1 MTPEPREPD
10 VGAIELRTVPRM
22 RVARCFYEGDA
33 RGLGPALKEVEDAAR
48 RRGVGPVG
56 VSIAMFPRWVEAV
69 TAADGSVR
77 VPPLYAELRV
87 PVSNVAEPVLDGL
100 PIEFVRVDR
109 FRAVCRL
116 YSGPVGTSLRLAQE
130 EMFAWIDRAGLQR
143 HGTRH
148 HHAYMPNVHPGE
160 ISVELRVPVRAT

>member
-1 MTPEPREPD
+1 VTAEPRAPD
-10 VGAIELRTVPRM
+10 VGPIELRTVPRM

-33 RGLGPALKEVEDAAR
+33 RGLGPALKQVEEAAR
-48 RRGVGPVG
+48 LRRVGPVG
-56 VSIAMFPRWVEAV
+56 VSIAVFPAWVEAV
-69 TAADGSVR
+69 TTEDGSVR
-77 VPPLYAELRV
+77 VPPLFAELRV
-87 PVSNVAEPVLDGL
+87 PVSNVAETVADAAI

-116 YSGPVGTSLRLAQE
+116 YSGPAGSALRRAQE
-130 EMFAWIDRAGLQR
+130 EMFAWIDKAGLQR

-160 ISVELRVPVRAT
+160 ISLELRVPVTA